1 MNKASV
7 TQASNSLAT
16 ILRFA
21 WRYRTTGREGNCV
34 LWLVATGLISTRLT
48 RITCSLHGACCFG
61 LQLFYKSRAIKKV
74 SFKLNGSVLAVVK
87 MRNMW
92 LQTEMVTI
100 WNMLV
105 AAVKHSF
112 YFEGE
117 HTPFR
122 VSAQLVVCKVLR
134 TNYRWLQQSVGCWG
148 GFRCSTRFGTNFTW
162 WQFFTSNNHSLGN
175 PYLSLATWGCIT
187 FNS

>member
-7 TQASNSLAT
+7 TQASNPLAT

-48 RITCSLHGACCFG
+48 RITCSLHGVCCFG

-122 VSAQLVVCKVLR
+122 VSTQLVVCKVLR